1 TQPLDPSEL
10 PIHGCSLPHVG
21 EPARSI
27 SARSPPKIMT
37 SRLPGIPRC
46 WRVFPANPDLRL
58 SPPRSRRMRQALVMM
73 VLAVAASQASAQ
85 VSSETVLDSTGY
97 ATTMVRNNSAEVL
110 DVEVE
115 LRHGAVTKE
124 RIDLGERVK
133 AVVSPSRFQLAPGE
147 SQLVRLLLR
156 EPLAADSV
164 VRLVTTLTPRDAR
177 EISRTDGGAAAQ
189 LRFATRLVTR
199 VRAQ

>member
-1 TQPLDPSEL
+1 
-10 PIHGCSLPHVG
+10 
-21 EPARSI
+21 
-27 SARSPPKIMT
+27 
-37 SRLPGIPRC
+37 
-46 WRVFPANPDLRL
+46 
-58 SPPRSRRMRQALVMM
+58 MRQALVMM

>member
-1 TQPLDPSEL
+1 
-10 PIHGCSLPHVG
+10 
-21 EPARSI
+21 
-27 SARSPPKIMT
+27 
-37 SRLPGIPRC
+37 
-46 WRVFPANPDLRL
+46 
-58 SPPRSRRMRQALVMM
+58 
-73 VLAVAASQASAQ
+73 
-85 VSSETVLDSTGY
+85 
-97 ATTMVRNNSAEVL
+97 SAEVL

-164 VRLVTTLTPRDAR
+164 IRLVTTLTPRDAR

>member
-1 TQPLDPSEL
+1 
-10 PIHGCSLPHVG
+10 
-21 EPARSI
+21 
-27 SARSPPKIMT
+27 
-37 SRLPGIPRC
+37 
-46 WRVFPANPDLRL
+46 
-58 SPPRSRRMRQALVMM
+58 MRQLMGVAMLAL
-73 VLAVAASQASAQ
+73 AASQAGAQ

-97 ATTMVRNNSAEVL
+97 ATTMVQNSSAEVV

-115 LRHGAVTKE
+115 LRHGSVSRD
-124 RIDLGERVK
+124 RIDLGERVE
-133 AVVSPSRFQLAPGE
+133 AVVSPSRFRLAPGE

-177 EISRTDGGAAAQ
+177 EVGRTGGGAVAQ